1 MKEYILYHRGCD
13 DGFGAAYVAWL
24 VLKDE
29 AIYIPCSYGES
40 PPEMTYGAK
49 VTLVDFSYRRDVLL
63 NLRINHPDL
72 MVIDHHKTAAQD
84 LEGLDFAYFD
94 MEHSGVMLAWMHWAG
109 PAHTA
114 PKLLEYVEDRD
125 LWRKELPDSDEV
137 TAALRSY
144 EQDFKVWNTLAYAQ
158 NSIRNLVYD
167 GRAILRYIQNQ
178 VDYIIEHKFRWG
190 RIKGYRVPIVN
201 SPVFQSEIG
210 HRLCGLYEHVPF
222 AAVYHDRKDGLRE
235 FSLRSLP
242 GFDVSEVAKA
252 MNGGGHQNAAGF
264 TTSGTHPEV
273 SIWSP

>member
-1 MKEYILYHRGCD
+1 MKQYILYHRGCD

-24 VLKDE
+24 SLKDE
-29 AIYIPCSYGES
+29 AIYIPCSYGEP

-49 VTLVDFSYRRDVLL
+49 VTLVDFSYKRDVLL
-63 NLRINHPDL
+63 DLRKNHPDL
-72 MVIDHHKTAAQD
+72 MVLDHHKTAAED
-84 LEGLDFAYFD
+84 LDGLDFAYFD
-94 MEHSGVMLAWMHWAG
+94 MERSGVMLAWMHWIG
-109 PAHTA
+109 PLHTA
-114 PKLLEYVEDRD
+114 PKLLKYVEDRD

-144 EQDFKVWNTLAYAQ
+144 EQDFEVWNTLAYAP
-158 NSIRNLVYD
+158 NPIMNLVSD

-190 RIKGYRVPIVN
+190 QIMGYRIPLIN

-210 HRLCGLYEHVPF
+210 QRLCGLYEHVLF
-222 AAVYHDRKDGLRE
+222 AATYHDRKDGLRE

-242 GFDVSEVAKA
+242 GFDVSVVAKL
-252 MNGGGHQNAAGF
+252 MGGGGHENSAGF
-264 TTSGTHPEV
+264 TTDVPHPLV